1 MCNFEHKEKTH
12 TERALGLMGLAV
24 RAGRVIFGTPM
35 VCDAM
40 RAGKKIYLVA
50 EACDSSE
57 NTHKRITDRCAYYGV
72 KHTRIPVGT
81 DALAHALGKSGDLAV
96 VAITDE
102 GMAEGIVKLLS
113 ASQSDCS

>member
-40 RAGKKIYLVA
+40 RAGKKIHLVI

-57 NTHKRITDRCAYYGV
+57 NTHKRINDRCAYYGV
-72 KHTRIPVGT
+72 KHVRANVGT
-81 DALAHALGKSGDLAV
+81 GQFAHAMGKSGDLAV
-96 VAITDE
+96 IAVTDQ
-102 GMAEGIVKLLS
+102 GMAKAILELLS
-113 ASQSDCS
+113 EADNG